1 MKFTTEIEYTPTPSD
16 MADELWKWDSEQQA
30 EFIYCLFIYYGRENA
45 RMIYQL
51 NAVADEL
58 KHFKKDERLLIK
70 HRLQDLIDRM
80 D

>member
-1 MKFTTEIEYTPTPSD
+1 MKLINN
-16 MADELWKWDSEQQA
+16 
-30 EFIYCLFIYYGRENA
+30 CLFIYYGRENA